1 MNIFFFTGTANSP
14 ACSPLRAALLI
25 VALATLV
32 HAPSA
37 RAQYGL
43 VMEPVINQVPYSP
56 TDTNVWPVSWFLSEP
71 GQVYTYAAGY
81 PRDPIHDSFNI
92 VNDTPRTITGM
103 ALHIVGTSDA
113 TEEPWVLSI
122 GAPTDAIFGD
132 VTGDRRIRSDV
143 FRTITLSQDRKFIL
157 LTDGVLPPGARF
169 TDISLAALTRVREHR
184 SGGAPLEQFA
194 AIDSSF
200 LAGNYF
206 AGDLT
211 GDAVV
216 DQADVDLAQTLARNL
231 RPATPC
237 EIAAGDLNRNGV
249 IDRSDVE
256 QVRKLARSK
265 PHRPESDRRETS
277 N

>member
-132 VTGDRRIRSDV
+132 VTGDRRIRPTSSGRSPSP
-143 FRTITLSQDRKFIL
+143 RTVNLSC
-157 LTDGVLPPGARF
+157 
-169 TDISLAALTRVREHR
+169 
-184 SGGAPLEQFA
+184 
-194 AIDSSF
+194 
-200 LAGNYF
+200 
-206 AGDLT
+206 
-211 GDAVV
+211 
-216 DQADVDLAQTLARNL
+216 L
-231 RPATPC
+231 RMAYC
-237 EIAAGDLNRNGV
+237 
-249 IDRSDVE
+249 
-256 QVRKLARSK
+256 
-265 PHRPESDRRETS
+265 RREPGSQTS
-277 N
+277 PWPL